1 MASASISQPMSR
13 VATTENFGELN
24 PQQFKS
30 KIQPGIEKLDTLL
43 LKAESFSHFIL
54 EHQKQAKAQQ
64 EAILALK
71 QKEEQRKKEA
81 KEKFAP
87 GSSPKRARSEVSP
100 SGKSTNKVR
109 NKNTKKTSYDLQE
122 QEHETTKDQLSLI
135 LEFQQ
140 PSNLVGGKLMPYQL
154 EGLQWLISLWENGI
168 SGILADEMGL
178 GINASSFALFVFVK
192 SLYIHLQ

>member
-1 MASASISQPMSR
+1 M
-13 VATTENFGELN
+13 
-24 PQQFKS
+24 
-30 KIQPGIEKLDTLL
+30 
-43 LKAESFSHFIL
+43 
-54 EHQKQAKAQQ
+54 
-64 EAILALK
+64 
-71 QKEEQRKKEA
+71 
-81 KEKFAP
+81 
-87 GSSPKRARSEVSP
+87 
-100 SGKSTNKVR
+100 R

>member
-1 MASASISQPMSR
+1 M
-13 VATTENFGELN
+13 
-24 PQQFKS
+24 
-30 KIQPGIEKLDTLL
+30 
-43 LKAESFSHFIL
+43 
-54 EHQKQAKAQQ
+54 
-64 EAILALK
+64 
-71 QKEEQRKKEA
+71 
-81 KEKFAP
+81 
-87 GSSPKRARSEVSP
+87 
-100 SGKSTNKVR
+100 R

-178 GINASSFALFVFVK
+178 GINVISFALFAFVI